1 MLSKCKYMCVY
12 IYIPTHTFSLS
23 LSLSCMHTYSYL
35 YMYTYT
41 NTYKIKY
48 DMHIDMCIYRFIY
61 VHCPSCHRCH
71 RLCHCDHRCFFF
83 VVTAILGTCVSFF
96 HILGTCLTLYSSL
109 SFMLLAGF
117 SCSWCILLAMQAMW
131 GDSRPPIL
139 SSSFTLRHLTTSMFS
154 KSTLSKAPLDAKQN
168 SMESNSGR
176 WTLQCCKNSLVV
188 WMVALLAWKT
198 RSKLLC
204 SSGFMRRNVCSGTS
218 PTLSLP
224 MPA

>member
-1 MLSKCKYMCVY
+1 MCIY
-12 IYIPTHTFSLS
+12 IYI
-23 LSLSCMHTYSYL
+23 YL
-35 YMYTYT
+35 
-41 NTYKIKY
+41 
-48 DMHIDMCIYRFIY
+48 Y
-61 VHCPSCHRCH
+61 VHCPSCHCCH
-71 RLCHCDHRCFFF
+71 RLCHCNHRCLFF
-83 VVTAILGTCVSFF
+83 VVTTILGTCVSFF
-96 HILGTCLTLYSSL
+96 SYSRNMSHSL
-109 SFMLLAGF
+109 LLFMLLAGF

-176 WTLQCCKNSLVV
+176 WTLQCCKKSLVV

-204 SSGFMRRNVCSGTS
+204 SSGFMRRNFCSGTS

>member
-1 MLSKCKYMCVY
+1 MFIVLHAIVVIVCVIVIIVVFFPLSQQFWE
-12 IYIPTHTFSLS
+12 H
-23 LSLSCMHTYSYL
+23 
-35 YMYTYT
+35 
-41 NTYKIKY
+41 
-48 DMHIDMCIYRFIY
+48 
-61 VHCPSCHRCH
+61 
-71 RLCHCDHRCFFF
+71 
-83 VVTAILGTCVSFF
+83 VSVFF
-96 HILGTCLTLYSSL
+96 HILGTCLTLYSSF

-117 SCSWCILLAMQAMW
+117 SCSWCILSAMQAMW

-176 WTLQCCKNSLVV
+176 WTLQCCKKSLVV

-204 SSGFMRRNVCSGTS
+204 SSGFMQRNFCSGTS

>member
-1 MLSKCKYMCVY
+1 MFIVLHAIAVIVCV
-12 IYIPTHTFSLS
+12 IVIIVVFFSLS
-23 LSLSCMHTYSYL
+23 QQFWEH
-35 YMYTYT
+35 
-41 NTYKIKY
+41 
-48 DMHIDMCIYRFIY
+48 
-61 VHCPSCHRCH
+61 
-71 RLCHCDHRCFFF
+71 
-83 VVTAILGTCVSFF
+83 VSVFF
-96 HILGTCLTLYSSL
+96 HILGTCLTLYSSS

-117 SCSWCILLAMQAMW
+117 SCSWCILSAMQAMW

-188 WMVALLAWKT
+188 WMVALLDWKT

-204 SSGFMRRNVCSGTS
+204 SSGFMQRNVCSGTS